1 MKRLTVLEAATYVG
15 LSASTLNQMR
25 SEGRGPRY
33 IKLGSRVVY
42 DSADLDR
49 WMEQHKQSSTSD
61 KPELRRR
68 RRRSRLNQA
77 LDVRR

>member
-1 MKRLTVLEAATYVG
+1 MTRMNVKDAAQYLGVHFT
-15 LSASTLNQMR
+15 TLNTWR
-25 SEGRGPRY
+25 SEGGGPRY
-33 IKLGSRVVY
+33 MKLGTRVVY

-49 WMEQHKQSSTSD
+49 WMEQRKQSSTSD

-77 LDVRR
+77 PDILR

>member
-1 MKRLTVLEAATYVG
+1 MTRLTVKDAAIYVG
-15 LSASTLNQMR
+15 LSRATLDIWR
-25 SEGRGPRY
+25 GKGRGPRY

-42 DSADLDR
+42 DTGDLDR
-49 WMEQHKQSSTSD
+49 WLEQHKQSSTSD

-68 RRRSRLNQA
+68 RRRSRLNQT